1 MALPV
6 RLFSGQVSDFDLKLL
21 RTFRAVADCS
31 GFSMAEIE
39 LGMTK
44 SAISKQISDLESR
57 LGARLCHR
65 GRSGFA
71 LTPEGQFVYTAST
84 KMFGALDGFRA
95 ELNSL
100 QKQPAGVLHIG
111 CIDTLVTRRRSPLV
125 KVLRTFSNKYPDV
138 ELKIITASA
147 AEIDQRVA
155 DRGLQIGIS
164 TDRGKIKDV
173 QSLPLYQENGYLYCG
188 ASHPLFDLEEEDIT
202 QEVVN
207 QHRFAQHA
215 YSEAEIRDEQ
225 HVGFRPVASGQFTEG
240 IAMLIL
246 TGNFVGFLPEHYAQ
260 SWVDSGQM
268 RSLLPANVQ
277 KATNIRLLYGV
288 EASEIPLVSA
298 FVGTAKEVSEAS
310 GENGSVSG

>member
-125 KVLRTFSNKYPDV
+125 KVPLLAGLESQQQESTGFPAV
-138 ELKIITASA
+138 ASA
-147 AEIDQRVA
+147 VA
-155 DRGLQIGIS
+155 R
-164 TDRGKIKDV
+164 
-173 QSLPLYQENGYLYCG
+173 
-188 ASHPLFDLEEEDIT
+188 H
-202 QEVVN
+202 
-207 QHRFAQHA
+207 
-215 YSEAEIRDEQ
+215 
-225 HVGFRPVASGQFTEG
+225 SGH
-240 IAMLIL
+240 L
-246 TGNFVGFLPEHYAQ
+246 
-260 SWVDSGQM
+260 
-268 RSLLPANVQ
+268 
-277 KATNIRLLYGV
+277 
-288 EASEIPLVSA
+288 
-298 FVGTAKEVSEAS
+298 
-310 GENGSVSG
+310 

>member
-1 MALPV
+1 
-6 RLFSGQVSDFDLKLL
+6 
-21 RTFRAVADCS
+21 
-31 GFSMAEIE
+31 MAEIE

-44 SAISKQISDLESR
+44 SAISKQISDLEFR
-57 LGARLCHR
+57 LGVRLCHR
-65 GRSGFA
+65 GRSGFS
-71 LTPEGQFVYTAST
+71 LTPEGQVVYTAST

-111 CIDTLVTRRRSPLV
+111 CIDTLVTSRRSPLV
-125 KVLRTFSNKYPDV
+125 KILRAFSNKYPEV

-173 QSLPLYQENGYLYCG
+173 RFLPLFQEYGYLYCG
-188 ASHPLFDLEEEDIT
+188 ASHPLFGLEEVDIT
-202 QEVVN
+202 QELVN
-207 QHRFAQHA
+207 QQRFAQHA

-225 HVGFRPVASGQFTEG
+225 HVSFSPVASGQFTEG

-246 TGNFVGFLPEHYAQ
+246 TGNFIGFLPEHYAR
-260 SWVDSGQM
+260 SWVDTGQM
-268 RSLLPANVQ
+268 RPLLPANVR
-277 KATNIRLLYGV
+277 KATSIRLLYGA

-298 FVGTAKEVSEAS
+298 FAGTAKEVTDAS
-310 GENGSVSG
+310 DENGFVSD